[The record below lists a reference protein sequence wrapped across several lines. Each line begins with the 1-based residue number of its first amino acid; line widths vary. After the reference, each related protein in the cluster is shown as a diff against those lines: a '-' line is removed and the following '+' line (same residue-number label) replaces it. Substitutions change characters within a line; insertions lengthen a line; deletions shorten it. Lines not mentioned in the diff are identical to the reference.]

1 MLRFMKNK
9 VCIYAILAVF
19 CLFGNLQAGPV
30 ITMFM
35 EPYPL
40 LPHSKEAEKLVKG
53 LKKPGK
59 IAKMKLKALNQS
71 PLIKGIFSTYGGY
84 LGMSDNDGQTSFPK
98 KHVLPIIYLLITNRM
113 TPVMMAGNTIHHWEI
128 EPDTQAK
135 MYKLERMQDE
145 MEEFYYWEVQKV
157 PLPADNRIPLE
168 SITILAKPDTIYVPE
183 GTSITQEVPNLI
195 LPTIFVKK
203 GIKIN
208 SNALYMLNIRQF
220 FGQIRPIHEKGTI
233 RYLSTL
239 PK

>member
-1 MLRFMKNK
+1 MLSSMKNK

-19 CLFGNLQAGPV
+19 YLFGNLQAGPI

-40 LPHSKEAEKLVKG
+40 LPHSKEAQTLVDS

-59 IAKMKLKALNQS
+59 IAKMRIRALNQN

-84 LGMSDNDGQTSFPK
+84 VVMSDNDGQTSFPR
-98 KHVLPIIYLLITNRM
+98 KHVLPILYLLITNRM
-113 TPVMMAGNTIHHWEI
+113 TPVMMAGKTIHHWEI
-128 EPDTQAK
+128 EPDANAK
-135 MYKLERMQDE
+135 MYKVERLHDD
-145 MEEFYYWEVQKV
+145 MEKFYYWDVQEV

-168 SITILAKPDTIYVPE
+168 SITILAKPDHIYVPE
-183 GTSITQEVPNLI
+183 GTSLTQEVTNLV

-208 SNALYMLNIRQF
+208 SNALYMLNVRQF

-233 RYLSTL
+233 RYLSNL
-239 PK
+239 QE